1 MNGLIR
7 QSYNQK
13 LRRLSWFS
21 KKINPLLFVPQQEVY
36 LIERFGAYS
45 RQKGGGPLFKI
56 PLIETVSGVQ
66 VLKEIVIPI
75 DQQKAITKDN
85 VAVGLDGVL
94 YIKINDPYKTTY
106 GVVDAKEAVTA
117 IAQTAMRSEIG
128 KLSLDGIFSERDG
141 LNTKIVNAI
150 NEASMEWGL
159 HCLRYEIRDIE
170 IPDDIKIAMQKQ
182 VEAERE
188 KRASILKS
196 EGVRESAINE
206 AEGHRQASIL
216 ASEAEKQKLINEAE
230 GQAQSIIINANA
242 KAEAIAAIRKQIE
255 IDSGENAARYE
266 LSSKYVESFGN
277 LAKETNTLI
286 LPADAGD
293 IPKMVTTALATFES
307 VKK

>member
-21 KKINPLLFVPQQEVY
+21 KKINPLLFVPQQE
-36 LIERFGAYS
+36 
-45 RQKGGGPLFKI
+45 GGPLFKI

-150 NEASMEWGL
+150 NEASME
-159 HCLRYEIRDIE
+159 
-170 IPDDIKIAMQKQ
+170 
-182 VEAERE
+182 
-188 KRASILKS
+188 
-196 EGVRESAINE
+196 
-206 AEGHRQASIL
+206 
-216 ASEAEKQKLINEAE
+216 
-230 GQAQSIIINANA
+230 
-242 KAEAIAAIRKQIE
+242 
-255 IDSGENAARYE
+255 
-266 LSSKYVESFGN
+266 
-277 LAKETNTLI
+277 
-286 LPADAGD
+286 
-293 IPKMVTTALATFES
+293 
-307 VKK
+307 